1 MFFGSDFFW
10 LLMGVVL
17 VLIAAAFK
25 AFAEDQGWK
34 MTWWKYLVTGIWY
47 WMLLI
52 NFSVYG
58 ILTGEGEGGAGIKI
72 LLLGLFVLAILA
84 VGLWRL
90 ILWSPAAGK
99 ADA

>member
-99 ADA
+99 AKP